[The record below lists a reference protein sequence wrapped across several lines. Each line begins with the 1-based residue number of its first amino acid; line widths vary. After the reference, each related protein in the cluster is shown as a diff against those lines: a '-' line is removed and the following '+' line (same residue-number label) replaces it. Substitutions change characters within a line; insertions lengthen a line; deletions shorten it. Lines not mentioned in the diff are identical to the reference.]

1 MLLGARPLPPAGSYP
16 SCLRFSLLER
26 TDKTMLDILA
36 AAAGAEAPPVWISW
50 LPIVG
55 MIAIFW
61 FLLIRP
67 QMRQAK
73 AHREKVAGLKKG
85 DQVVTAGGLV
95 GKVLKVDD
103 HYVDLELGQ
112 GVKVKAV
119 KHTIGDVI
127 PPGGT
132 AAAND

>member
-1 MLLGARPLPPAGSYP
+1 
-16 SCLRFSLLER
+16 
-26 TDKTMLDILA
+26 
-36 AAAGAEAPPVWISW
+36 
-50 LPIVG
+50 

-67 QMRQAK
+67 QMRQQK
-73 AHREKVAGLKKG
+73 AHREKVEGLKKG

-95 GKVLKVDD
+95 GKVLRVDE

-119 KHTIGDVI
+119 KNTIGEVI